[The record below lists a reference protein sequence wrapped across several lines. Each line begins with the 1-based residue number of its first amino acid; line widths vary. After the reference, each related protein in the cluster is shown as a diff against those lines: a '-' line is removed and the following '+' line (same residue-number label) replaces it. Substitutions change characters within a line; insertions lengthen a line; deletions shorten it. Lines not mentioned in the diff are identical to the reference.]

1 MGLSIESTIHRA
13 LRRHPLPVAPPRTA
27 ESMAEQLHV
36 SDERLSLDCNE
47 LSDGMQQVLTG

>member
-1 MGLSIESTIHRA
+1 MHSPAEA
-13 LRRHPLPVAPPRTA
+13 LLGAVNVAAAA